1 MNRFL
6 KTLRKVL
13 IVIVKVLTI
22 INLVIIPIFPYFV
35 GQELQLFQLA
45 RGIALIV
52 IGLCIIISCVLVGI
66 LALLSRDILGKI
78 LWVIYGVVVC
88 FCFPILISGWIA
100 RRFNDKPCVTV
111 AFVSS
116 KIVGKSVRSRPTY
129 YYWFKDED
137 GKVIKD
143 EISRSYMFDKLH
155 PKDTF
160 LVVFNESDFY
170 RHYIF
175 EFAPTKEEI
184 DKYIDGPKRISQE
197 EYEKWRE
204 DYDFF

>member
-1 MNRFL
+1 ML
-6 KTLRKVL
+6 LQIK
-13 IVIVKVLTI
+13 
-22 INLVIIPIFPYFV
+22 
-35 GQELQLFQLA
+35 ELYKDQ
-45 RGIALIV
+45 
-52 IGLCIIISCVLVGI
+52 CII
-66 LALLSRDILGKI
+66 DEMPD
-78 LWVIYGVVVC
+78 Y
-88 FCFPILISGWIA
+88 P
-100 RRFNDKPCVTV
+100 ND
-111 AFVSS
+111 
-116 KIVGKSVRSRPTY
+116 

-143 EISRSYMFDKLH
+143 EMSRSYMFDKLH

-160 LVVFNESDFY
+160 LVVFNESEFY